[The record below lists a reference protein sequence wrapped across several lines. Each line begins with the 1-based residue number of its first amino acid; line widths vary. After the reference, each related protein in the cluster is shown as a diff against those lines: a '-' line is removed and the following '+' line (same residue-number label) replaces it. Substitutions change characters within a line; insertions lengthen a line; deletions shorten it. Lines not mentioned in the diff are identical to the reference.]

1 MTITRTTRMAASPG
15 SQKEERCSDAIMATP
30 NSNIIIGASSTQL
43 QQDLTA
49 MTQLHGVN
57 ARWQM
62 KDLDLALRFGR
73 SCCSPQKLDYVSHVA
88 LSSVPRLLLAGSNGL
103 RSQLLES
110 DVRGISKGVYHIPC
124 RNKQG
129 IWNLQLRHL
138 QDTQEWY
145 PIREF
150 PVVNL
155 IL

>member
-57 ARWQM
+57 A
-62 KDLDLALRFGR
+62 
-73 SCCSPQKLDYVSHVA
+73 QKLDYVSHVA

-129 IWNLQLRHL
+129 I
-138 QDTQEWY
+138 
-145 PIREF
+145 
-150 PVVNL
+150 
-155 IL
+155 